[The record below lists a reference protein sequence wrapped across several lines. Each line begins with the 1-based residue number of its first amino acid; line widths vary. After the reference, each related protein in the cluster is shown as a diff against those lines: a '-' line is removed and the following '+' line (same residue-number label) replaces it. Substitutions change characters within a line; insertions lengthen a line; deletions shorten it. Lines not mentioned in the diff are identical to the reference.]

1 MRILV
6 VEDEQDLNR
15 ILAKTLTAEGY
26 SVDTCFDG
34 VEALDYLEGAEYDA
48 IVLDV
53 MMPRM
58 DGFSLLAQMRESG
71 NETPVI
77 FLTAKDS
84 VPDRVR
90 GLDAGA
96 DDYLVKPFSF
106 DELLARLRVVM
117 RKRGGSATNVFTVAD
132 LTVDTASHH
141 VTRGGRTI
149 ALSAKEFALLEY
161 MIRNRGVVLSR
172 ERIENHLWNYD
183 YSGGSNVV
191 DVYMSYLRR
200 KIDADY
206 PTKLIHTV
214 WASAGS
220 CGRKHETSV
229 TKAAHHRLVRAH
241 DVCHRGAGA
250 RVPARRQRHG
260 RHERPRGAPRAHGRA
275 QRQPRQVQ

>member
-1 MRILV
+1 MRLLLA
-6 VEDEQDLNR
+6 EDEEDL
-15 ILAKTLTAEGY
+15 AEALGVFFEKNHF
-26 SVDTCFDG
+26 SVDIVHDG
-34 VEALDYLEGAEYDA
+34 RVACEYAESSAYDA
-48 IVLDV
+48 IILDV

-71 NETPVI
+71 SETPVI

-106 DELLARLRVVM
+106 DELLARLRVIT
-117 RKRGGSATNVFTVAD
+117 RKHGGSATNVFTVAD

-149 ALSAKEFALLEY
+149 SLSAKEFALLEY

-191 DVYMSYLRR
+191 DVYVSYLRR

-214 WASAGS
+214 WGV
-220 CGRKHETSV
+220 GWVLREEV
-229 TKAAHHRLVRAH
+229 
-241 DVCHRGAGA
+241 
-250 RVPARRQRHG
+250 
-260 RHERPRGAPRAHGRA
+260 
-275 QRQPRQVQ
+275 